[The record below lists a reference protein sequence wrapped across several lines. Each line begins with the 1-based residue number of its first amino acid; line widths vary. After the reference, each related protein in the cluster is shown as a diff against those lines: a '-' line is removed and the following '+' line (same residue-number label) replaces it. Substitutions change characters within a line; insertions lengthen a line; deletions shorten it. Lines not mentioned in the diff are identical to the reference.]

1 MRPILTTLA
10 AAALGLA
17 AIIPASAQVEF
28 RAPGMSVDVGNAG
41 PRDRYYDGDE
51 YDRDEAPPAAG
62 RSYYYDNDN
71 NCRVEIVRERHW
83 DGSVYVHRERHCD

>member
-1 MRPILTTLA
+1 MRPIMTTLA

-17 AIIPASAQVEF
+17 AIIPAAAQGIEL
-28 RAPGMSVDVGNAG
+28 RGPGVSVGVGDNG
-41 PRDRYYDGDE
+41 YRDRYYDDE
-51 YDRDEAPPAAG
+51 SDREDIPRGG

-83 DGSVYVHRERHCD
+83 DGTMYVHRERHCD